1 MPNGEDI
8 HKEAEKAVPQVFE
21 VGYLIVP
28 TIPEEKLGERV
39 TALKTLIENNKGS
52 FIAEAYPKMKP
63 LAYTMM
69 KPWAGVNRRYD
80 KGYFGWIKFETDS
93 KSILKIKE
101 GLDGEEHLVRYLLIK
116 TVRENTLIVPKP
128 AYLRSEGV
136 GKREGKKDGDKPKV
150 EISEAELD
158 KTIEELVIE

>member
-1 MPNGEDI
+1 MSNGEAI
-8 HKEAEKAVPQVFE
+8 NKEEELVPQVFE
-21 VGYLIVP
+21 IGYLIVP
-28 TIPEEKLGERV
+28 TIPEEKVGERV
-39 TALKTLIENNKGS
+39 TALKTLIEQNKGS
-52 FIAEAYPKMKP
+52 FISEAFPKIRP
-63 LAYTMM
+63 LAYEML

-80 KGYFGWIKFETDS
+80 KGYFGWIKFETDQ

-101 GLDGEEHLVRYLLIK
+101 GLDKEEHLVRYLLIK
-116 TVRENTLIVPKP
+116 TVRESTLIVLKP
-128 AYLRSEGV
+128 AYLRGEGV